1 MIWPFLLAAAAQT
14 TPCDL
19 IRSTALQQEAR
30 QALSK
35 RQPRLAVE
43 RFQQASAACPGERV
57 NLLGL
62 AEAQTAAR
70 DFAAAIETAQR
81 YLDGNASSVRGR
93 VVLAGAYLMAGRP
106 KEALAEADRILESHP
121 FEAAALKIKGNSAY
135 LLGDASQA
143 IGVFILLLDR
153 HPADPDGAYMLGRI
167 YYQEGQIDLAIGQ
180 FERALK
186 TNPSSSYKS
195 LDNLGL
201 CYAAQGDDE
210 KATGYF
216 LAAIKLVE
224 KDYPEY
230 EWPYTNLAGLLL
242 KKGDP
247 QRAFDAASMA
257 TKRNPLSARSFYTGA
272 KALDQLDKTDLAL
285 NWTQRAAS
293 IDPDYSDAW
302 YLMAR
307 LHHKLGQEAK
317 ANEARLRFLAAKAK
331 EPAKRR

>member
-1 MIWPFLLAAAAQT
+1 MT
-14 TPCDL
+14 T
-19 IRSTALQQEAR
+19 
-30 QALSK
+30 
-35 RQPRLAVE
+35 RQPRLAVQ
-43 RFQQASAACPGERV
+43 RFEQASAACPGDRA
-57 NLLGL
+57 NWLGL
-62 AEAQTAAR
+62 AEAQTANR
-70 DFAAAIETAQR
+70 DFAAAIQTAQR
-81 YLDGNASSVRGR
+81 YLEGDANSVGGR
-93 VVLAGAYLMAGRP
+93 LVLAGATLMAGRP
-106 KEALAEADRILESHP
+106 QAAWTEADRILESHP
-121 FEAAALKIKGNSAY
+121 FEPSALKIKANSAY

-143 IGVFILLLDR
+143 IHTFILLLDR
-153 HPADPDGAYMLGRI
+153 YPADPDGAYMLGRI

-180 FERALK
+180 FQRALK
-186 TNPSSSYKS
+186 TKSSSYKA

-210 KATGYF
+210 KATAYF
-216 LAAIKLVE
+216 LGAIKLVE
-224 KDYPEY
+224 KDHPEY
-230 EWPYTNLAGLLL
+230 EWPYINLADLLL

-257 TKRNPLSARSFYTGA
+257 AKRNPLSARSFYTGA
-272 KALDQLDKTDLAL
+272 KALDQLDKADLAL

-317 ANEARLRFLAAKAK
+317 ASEARQKFLAAKAK